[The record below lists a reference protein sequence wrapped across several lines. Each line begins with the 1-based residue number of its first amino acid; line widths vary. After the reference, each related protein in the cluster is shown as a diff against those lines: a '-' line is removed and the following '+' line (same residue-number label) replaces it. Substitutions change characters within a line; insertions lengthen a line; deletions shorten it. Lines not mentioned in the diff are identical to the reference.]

1 VLRTSAHPTKDALL
15 QEPNLC
21 LYLFDY
27 PALIIPEPTFVSLPA
42 LFRDNL
48 ETAFCITST
57 GEITRQKLLADAV
70 SISEKLPEKSYAV
83 NLCQNRYFFIV
94 AYLAVAIRNQVSLL
108 PPNQSPRTIKNLL
121 SVYPNSYCITDEL
134 DYKAEA
140 HGIGLSSGA
149 LQINE
154 QDYFLMPEEIT
165 ESDSGILPI
174 IDINRTISISFT
186 SGSTGKPKAIE
197 KNWREFQASAELALK
212 QFNLSGQ
219 TATLVST
226 VPAQH
231 MYGLETSLF
240 WPLFSGLSIHDSR
253 PFYPEDIGKNLKSLD
268 SPGILVST
276 PTHLKACTKIK
287 SLWPDLDMLLSST
300 APLSPALAQQ
310 IETTF
315 NAPLYELFGSTE
327 TLSFASRRAV
337 KSPEWQTYQGIRLW
351 KQKNG
356 FVVGGGHLLQPV
368 RLDDSLLLYDEQTF
382 SVQGRSDDLIKIA
395 GKRASL
401 AELNLILNHI
411 NGIDDGIFIRFRN
424 ERLSA
429 IVVSDLPKKT
439 ILAELKQSIDAV
451 FLPRMIFYVPVVPR
465 NMTGKIDKTEL
476 QDLIQG
482 LQIV

>member
-1 VLRTSAHPTKDALL
+1 
-15 QEPNLC
+15 
-21 LYLFDY
+21 
-27 PALIIPEPTFVSLPA
+27 LIRPEPTFVSLPV
-42 LFRDNL
+42 LLREHLD
-48 ETAFCITST
+48 TVFCITSK
-57 GEITRQKLLADAV
+57 GEITRRQLLADAV
-70 SISEKLPEKSYAV
+70 SISKILPEKVYAV
-83 NLCQNRYFFIV
+83 NLCQNRYYFIV
-94 AYLAVAIRNQVSLL
+94 AYLAVAIRHQVSLL
-108 PPNQSPRTIKNLL
+108 PPNQSPRTIKSLL
-121 SVYPNSYCITDEL
+121 SAYPDSYCITDEL
-134 DYKAEA
+134 NYNAEA
-140 HGIGLSSGA
+140 RGIGVSSGVSE
-149 LQINE
+149 INA
-154 QDYFLMPEEIT
+154 QDYFLMPEAIT
-165 ESDSGILPI
+165 ESDSGLISI

-197 KNWREFQASAELALK
+197 KNWREFQSSAELALK
-212 QFNLSGQ
+212 QFNLTGQ

-253 PFYPEDIGKNLKSLD
+253 PFYPEDIGNHLKSLER
-268 SPGILVST
+268 PGILVST
-276 PTHLKACTKIK
+276 PTHLKACTKTKRI
-287 SLWPDLDMLLSST
+287 WPVLKMLLSST
-300 APLSPALAQQ
+300 APLSAALAQQ
-310 IETTF
+310 IETSF

-351 KQKNG
+351 QQKNG
-356 FVVGGGHLLQPV
+356 IVVGGGHLLQPV
-368 RLDDSLLLYDEQTF
+368 RLDDSLLLHDEQSF

-411 NGIDDGIFIRFRN
+411 NGIDDGIFFHFKN

-429 IVVSDLPKKT
+429 LVVSDLPKKT

-465 NMTGKIDKTEL
+465 NTMGKIDKTEL